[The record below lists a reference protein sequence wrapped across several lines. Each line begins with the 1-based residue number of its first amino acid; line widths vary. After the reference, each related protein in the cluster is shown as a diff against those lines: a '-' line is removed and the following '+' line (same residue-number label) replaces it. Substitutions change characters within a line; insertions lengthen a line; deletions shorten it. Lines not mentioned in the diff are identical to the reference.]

1 MKINIQL
8 PTEILHELFI
18 TVALVASQMKVAMSG
33 LNMISKITQNSQQGH
48 TICPTTERDE
58 MKTFSCQKLLTTDEF
73 RNFIQHRAPN
83 P

>member
-1 MKINIQL
+1 MKFNIKFL
-8 PTEILHELFI
+8 AKIFYELFI
-18 TVALVASQMKVAMSG
+18 TVALVASQMKVAVSH
-33 LNMISKITQNSQQGH
+33 LNIITKVKQNSQQGH
-48 TICPTTERDE
+48 TVSPTTERDE